1 MGEVLC
7 TAVKEHATSI
17 ISNPVCKTLLQY
29 RILGLKE
36 RSHLKTDAKSSVFSR
51 SHKLLLGP
59 DIFK

>member
-7 TAVKEHATSI
+7 TAVKAHATSI
-17 ISNPVCKTLLQY
+17 ISNPMCKILLQNKV
-29 RILGLKE
+29 LGLKV
-36 RSHLKTDAKSSVFSR
+36 RSNLKMDANSLVFSR